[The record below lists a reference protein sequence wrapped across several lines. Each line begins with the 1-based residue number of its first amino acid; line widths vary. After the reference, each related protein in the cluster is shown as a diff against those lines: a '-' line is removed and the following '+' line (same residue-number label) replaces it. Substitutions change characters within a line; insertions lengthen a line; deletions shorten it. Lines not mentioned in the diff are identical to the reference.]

1 MWVAVATV
9 GIGVSGRA
17 EACLAAAAGYL
28 ARPGIAALSVL
39 TDGARRTLR
48 VIRRGLGLSLVWNVM
63 GAGLAMAGLVN
74 PLVAAI
80 AMPLS
85 SLCVVALAWRSRTFM
100 PEQV

>member
-9 GIGVSGRA
+9 GIGVSGGA